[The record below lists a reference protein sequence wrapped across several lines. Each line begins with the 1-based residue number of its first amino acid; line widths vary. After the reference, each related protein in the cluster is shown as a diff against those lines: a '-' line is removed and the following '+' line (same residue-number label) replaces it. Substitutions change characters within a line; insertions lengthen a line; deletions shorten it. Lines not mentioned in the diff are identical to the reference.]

1 MDTTGVTG
9 EKIMAAQTLLTQH
22 ELQLAREAAEW
33 RLLSLFF
40 ECPSDAWRAQVEALA
55 REVEDTELKS
65 AAHDAL
71 REASEGLY
79 HHTFGPGGPAPA
91 REASY
96 YQSVELGYMMSEI
109 QAYYTMF
116 GFAPVTAEPV
126 DHVSV
131 EIAFIAYLRLKE
143 SYALACENIERA
155 KTTAESAERFVED
168 HVARIAAPL
177 AGHLSN
183 SGISYL
189 VQAGA
194 ALARRARQKMVAP
207 VVLPIL
213 QEPDAEEDITCG
225 SGCGDAHTF
234 GVET

>member
-1 MDTTGVTG
+1 
-9 EKIMAAQTLLTQH
+9 MATNTILTPQ

-33 RLLSLFF
+33 RMISLLF

-55 REVEDTELKS
+55 HELEDPELKS
-65 AAHDAL
+65 AARDAL
-71 REASEGLY
+71 REASEGLF

-109 QAYYTMF
+109 QAYYTAF

-131 EIAFIAYLRLKE
+131 ETAFVSYLRLKE
-143 SYALACENIERA
+143 AYALACENIERA
-155 KTTAESAERFVED
+155 TTTAESAACFIED

-177 AGHLSN
+177 AGYLAN

-189 VQAGA
+189 AQAGA
-194 ALARRARQKMVAP
+194 ALARRARQKAVAQSP
-207 VVLPIL
+207 FPIL
-213 QEPDAEEDITCG
+213 QQEEPDEDVTCG
-225 SGCGDAHTF
+225 SSCGEA
-234 GVET
+234 